1 VSAIHAVAEHHKE
14 VKTAHGVCITSLQE
28 DRDRFDQSIMNTH
41 HLAYTGEYKQ
51 RDGTIIESDISVKV
65 KALEEKVTALQE

>member
-1 VSAIHAVAEHHKE
+1 MDA
-14 VKTAHGVCITSLQE
+14 
-28 DRDRFDQSIMNTH
+28 H

-65 KALEEKVTALQE
+65 KALEEKVKALQEQNKTLLAQAQEKHTPGNT